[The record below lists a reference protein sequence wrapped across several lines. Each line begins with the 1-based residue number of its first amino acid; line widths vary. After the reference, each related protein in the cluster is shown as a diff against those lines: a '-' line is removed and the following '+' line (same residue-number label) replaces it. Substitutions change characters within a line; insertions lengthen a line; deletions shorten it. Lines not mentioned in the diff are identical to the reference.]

1 MTGEKIEELG
11 RLLNRRR
18 NLVERIEKFKEIF
31 KIQKENI
38 SFSVID
44 NRSVSGKSELM
55 FVKEDY
61 GLLYEALE
69 KVYTRTLNEF
79 NGVQEEIDKF

>member
-1 MTGEKIEELG
+1 
-11 RLLNRRR
+11 
-18 NLVERIEKFKEIF
+18 
-31 KIQKENI
+31 
-38 SFSVID
+38 
-44 NRSVSGKSELM
+44 M

-69 KVYTRTLNEF
+69 KVYTRTLDEF